1 MKTFYALFIMCTLS
15 FSIISQKVSILD
27 TSGNILMEV
36 NDEGK
41 YGSIT
46 LRSTST
52 APGTLSNKLYNQ
64 SNALYWQGIK
74 LGTAFDAAGWFKD
87 GNRIYPLDL
96 RDQIGIGT
104 NLPSYILDV
113 HRNNG
118 TVDNLNPIARF
129 RTIGT
134 GNSVGALRLQ
144 NSYDFHYNFG
154 ITKDPDNAFAIAY
167 GQNISTSND
176 LLRLTPA
183 GNLGIGEIA
192 PLTKLDVAWNPL
204 VNSITPIATFKTV
217 GSTNSA
223 AAIRIQNTS
232 GAYFNLG
239 MTAPTASSPNAIAF
253 SHNANIGLASDL
265 LTLTSAGNLGI
276 GMNQP
281 PQKLSIFGK
290 IQISDDGLAPTAGS
304 LRYNS
309 SSQKFEGFDGA
320 SWETFSQG
328 LWTKNA
334 NDIYYNPGNVGIGN
348 GSPQEKLHI
357 NGSLRLDQSQPTFR
371 FYSGPTFL
379 AYFQHSFDNLAIIN
393 RMNGS
398 LKLGTNS
405 NTKMTIDSNGFVGI
419 GTSTPAQMLEISG
432 KLKLGN
438 DVNVATGGELRYNGA
453 NQDFE
458 GYDGANWKSLLG
470 GLWSKNVDDIYYTE
484 GKVGIGLMDP
494 SYRLHVGGELAID
507 NPIPALYMKNG
518 VNPLALIVTSENTG
532 LWLQTVGN
540 KPIEF
545 FTNGNNRMTID
556 GAGNVGIGTLTP
568 NQKLHVAGD
577 IKVDDASPLVGFYQ
591 DATYVG
597 YTGGI
602 GSDVYLSNVLP
613 GNLKLRTLNT
623 DRLVINDIGN
633 VGVGNSAPQEKLHVS
648 GNIRIQSAGI
658 PSLKFYAGTTAAGS
672 VFSNNGDMYISNYS
686 STGNLKLQ
694 ANSTTRLTI
703 DATGNIAIGS
713 SFDPLYPLHVKGST
727 SSTTFVENT
736 YTGSSSKYGIR
747 GEVSASGTGTKY
759 GIHGKSISNPTSSG
773 KSYGIFGFSSGNGSP
788 SDLYGV
794 YGGVT
799 DSGTGNKYAL
809 YGEATPASNAWALYA
824 DGNSYFTSDVRMGYT
839 ADVPGYRLAV
849 NGKIIAEELKVQLSG
864 AWPDYVFSSAYQLPG
879 IREVQQTIQSEG
891 HLPGIPSSSEV
902 KTGIELGEMN
912 RLLLEKIEELTLYII
927 QQQDQID
934 HLKKS
939 VEALNNTITSK

>member
-1 MKTFYALFIMCTLS
+1 
-15 FSIISQKVSILD
+15 
-27 TSGNILMEV
+27 MEV
-36 NDEGK
+36 NDEGTR
-41 YGSIT
+41 GSIT
-46 LRSTST
+46 LRSSFT
-52 APGTLSNKLYNQ
+52 APGTVSNKLYNQ
-64 SNALYWQGIK
+64 ENALFWQGTK
-74 LGTAFDAAGWFKD
+74 LGTAFDAAGWFKN

-104 NLPSYILDV
+104 TLPSYMLDV

-176 LLRLTPA
+176 LLRLTPV
-183 GNLGIGEIA
+183 GNLGIGEIN
-192 PLTKLDVAWNPL
+192 PQTKLDVTWIPL
-204 VNSITPIATFKTV
+204 VNSITPIATFKTG
-217 GSTNSA
+217 GSTTSA
-223 AAIRIQNTS
+223 AALRIQNTS
-232 GAYFNLG
+232 GSYFNLG
-239 MTAPTASSPNAIAF
+239 MTSPAAINPNAFAF
-253 SHNANIGLASDL
+253 THNANIGLASDL
-265 LTLTSAGNLGI
+265 VTLTSGGNLGI
-276 GMNQP
+276 GISQP
-281 PQKLSIFGK
+281 LQKLSIFGK
-290 IQISDDGLAPTAGS
+290 IQIADDGLAPTAGS

-309 SSQKFEGFDGA
+309 SNQKFEGYDGA
-320 SWETFSQG
+320 SWGIFSQG
-328 LWTKNA
+328 LWSKNGS
-334 NDIYYNPGNVGIGN
+334 NINYTLGNVGIG
-348 GSPQEKLHI
+348 SSDPQERLHI
-357 NGSLRLDQSQPTFR
+357 NGALRLDQSQPTFR

-379 AYFQHSFDNLAIIN
+379 AFFQHSFDNLSIIN

-419 GTSTPAQMLEISG
+419 GTSTPTQMLEISG

-438 DVNVATGGELRYNGA
+438 DVNVATGGELRYNSA
-453 NQDFE
+453 SQDFE
-458 GYDGANWKSLLG
+458 GFDGANWKSLFG
-470 GLWSKNVDDIYYTE
+470 GLWSKNVDDVYYTA
-484 GKVGIGLMDP
+484 GKVGIGLSNP

-545 FTNGNNRMTID
+545 FTNGNNQMTID
-556 GAGNVGIGTLTP
+556 GAGNIGIGISTP

-591 DATYVG
+591 GATYTG

-602 GSDVYLSNVLP
+602 GSDVYLSNVLA

-648 GNIRIQSAGI
+648 GNIRIQSGSI
-658 PSLKFYAGTTAAGS
+658 PSLKLYAGTTAAGS
-672 VFSNNGDMYISNYS
+672 IFSNSGDMYISNYS

-694 ANSTTRLTI
+694 ANSTTRFTI

-727 SSTTFVENT
+727 SSTTFVENS
-736 YTGSSSKYGIR
+736 YSGSSATYAIR
-747 GEVSASGTGTKY
+747 GEVSSSGTGTKY
-759 GIHGKSISNPTSSG
+759 GIHGRAISNPTSSG
-773 KSYGIFGFSSGNGSP
+773 KVYGIYGLASGNGSP

-809 YGEATPASNAWALYA
+809 FGKATPASNAWALYA
-824 DGNSYFTSDVRMGYT
+824 DGNSYFANDVRMGFT
-839 ADVPGYRLAV
+839 TDVPGYRLAV
-849 NGKIIAEELKVQLSG
+849 NGKVIAEELKVQLSG

-879 IREVQQTIQSEG
+879 IREVQQSIQLEG

-902 KTGIELGEMN
+902 TTGIELGEMN

-927 QQQDQID
+927 HQQDQID

-939 VEALNNTITSK
+939 VETLNNTITSKY